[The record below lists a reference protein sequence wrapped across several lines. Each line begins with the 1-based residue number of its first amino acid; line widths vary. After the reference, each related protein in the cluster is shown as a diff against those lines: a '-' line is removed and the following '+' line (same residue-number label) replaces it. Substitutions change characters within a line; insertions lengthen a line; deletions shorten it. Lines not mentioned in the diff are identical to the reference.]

1 MPRLTQSKL
10 RKMLSDG
17 LKLRDPEFRLESYGG
32 RINGSII
39 SPSFRGKRDLA
50 RQRAIWDVLDEAL
63 GPNSV
68 KLVGMLLAYTPDEWY
83 VGDEVAGE
91 ANHSK
96 RLVGK

>member
-10 RKMLSDG
+10 RKILAEG
-17 LKLRDPEFRLESYGG
+17 LKLRDPEFRLETYGG
-32 RINGSII
+32 RISGSII
-39 SPSFRGKRDLA
+39 SPSFKRKRDYA
-50 RQRAIWDVLDEAL
+50 RQRAIWDVLDKAL
-63 GPNSV
+63 GPGSV

-83 VGDEVAGE
+83 IDEELEGA